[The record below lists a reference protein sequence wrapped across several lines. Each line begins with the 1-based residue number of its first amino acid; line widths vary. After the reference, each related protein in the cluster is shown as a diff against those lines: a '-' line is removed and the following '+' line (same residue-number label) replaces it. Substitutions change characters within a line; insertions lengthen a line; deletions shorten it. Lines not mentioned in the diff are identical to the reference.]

1 MLHLQAILES
11 HNKRQHIA
19 PAALTRNKLLARV
32 AGVMRYQY
40 MEKLE
45 EYDDKS

>member
-1 MLHLQAILES
+1 LSSMLHLQAILES

-32 AGVMRYQY
+32 AGVTF
-40 MEKLE
+40 LE
-45 EYDDKS
+45 RD

>member
-32 AGVMRYQY
+32 AGVMQINPRRKAHGND
-40 MEKLE
+40 E
-45 EYDDKS
+45 S